1 MDDYRAQ
8 LRAYHAQELPR
19 RMRKFAACG
28 TPTEEVQ
35 CDSSL
40 FLRRFFLD
48 EHGNPDRD
56 KTTDP
61 ILLPGYTDRHMAL
74 AGRVE
79 RVPALHVAY
88 GGLPGN
94 SKGTVIGW
102 NRAKISEV
110 AHKVDMQQAVPSN
123 LCPSSDLARQMDRHE
138 EYVNNIDFKRDRP
151 YELHSTTGLYA
162 IGCEEIRYY
171 CPNLSEKMC
180 IRIVSGG
187 RLAVFDLGKVCGLMI
202 LGKSLEEVSKI
213 VEDGTWKAD
222 PVDEIDT
229 ESEDDEGASSD
240 EEINNGQESSLGD
253 DTDRSVSDDS
263 GSPDYA
269 MPQPPAK
276 RWKGENSA
284 SRRLYFQWRGYNTMT
299 GDIQCDPPDRN
310 TGHLD
315 FEDNQAT
322 CFDGKIHIEITGGE
336 TAFKGYRVPGL
347 CGPLTM
353 NWDALSHLDS
363 DRAKVPDYVW

>member
-8 LRAYHAQELPR
+8 MRAYHGQELPK
-19 RMRKFAACG
+19 RMRKFAACA
-28 TPTEEVQ
+28 TQTEEVQ
-35 CDSSL
+35 CDASL
-40 FLRRFFLD
+40 FLRRYFLD
-48 EHGNPDRD
+48 VHGNPDRD

-94 SKGTVIGW
+94 SKVTVIGW
-102 NRAKISEV
+102 NRAKVNAV
-110 AHKVDMQQAVPSN
+110 AHEVDMQQAVPSH
-123 LCPSSDLARQMDRHE
+123 LRPSSDLTRQMDRHE
-138 EYVNNIDFKRDRP
+138 EYVNTIDFNRDRP
-151 YELHSTTGLYA
+151 FELHSTAGLYA

-171 CPNLSEKMC
+171 WPSVSEKMC

-187 RLAVFDLGKVCGLMI
+187 RLAIFDLGKVCGLMI
-202 LGKSLEEVSKI
+202 LGKSLEEVSRV

-222 PVDEIDT
+222 PIDEIDSQ
-229 ESEDDEGASSD
+229 SEEDEGASGDKESD
-240 EEINNGQESSLGD
+240 NGQESSLGD
-253 DTDRSVSDDS
+253 DTDRSVSNDS

-269 MPQPPAK
+269 MPQPPVK
-276 RWKGENSA
+276 RRKGENNA
-284 SRRLYFQWRGYNTMT
+284 SRRLYFKWRGYNTMT

-310 TGHLD
+310 TGYLD
-315 FEDNQAT
+315 FEDDQAT
-322 CFDGKIHIEITGGE
+322 CFDGKIHMEITGGE
-336 TAFKGYRVPGL
+336 TSFKGYRVPGL

-353 NWDALSHLDS
+353 NWDALSSLDS
-363 DRAKVPDYVW
+363 DRAKVPDHVW

>member
-110 AHKVDMQQAVPSN
+110 AHEVDMQQAVPSN

-171 CPNLSEKMC
+171 CPHLSEKMC

-202 LGKSLEEVSKI
+202 LGKWLEEVSKI

-322 CFDGKIHIEITGGE
+322 CFDGKIHMEITGGE

-347 CGPLTM
+347 RGPLTM

-363 DRAKVPDYVW
+363 DRAKVPVYVW